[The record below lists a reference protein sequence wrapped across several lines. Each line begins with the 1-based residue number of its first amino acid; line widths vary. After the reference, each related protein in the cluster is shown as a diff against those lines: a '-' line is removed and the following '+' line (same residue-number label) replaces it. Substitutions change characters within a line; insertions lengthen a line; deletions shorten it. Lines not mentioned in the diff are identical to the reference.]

1 MTLGC
6 NILPAGHPCG
16 LIAIQCQLCRMQL
29 VPSFP
34 RGFCFIEGSFDQ
46 VTDGASGL
54 TVEKRRRKK
63 GKLNYLTMGELLYD
77 GGAQMVPLSQA
88 PKIYSGKETEIA
100 FC

>member
-1 MTLGC
+1 
-6 NILPAGHPCG
+6 
-16 LIAIQCQLCRMQL
+16 MQL

-46 VTDGASGL
+46 VTDGTSGL